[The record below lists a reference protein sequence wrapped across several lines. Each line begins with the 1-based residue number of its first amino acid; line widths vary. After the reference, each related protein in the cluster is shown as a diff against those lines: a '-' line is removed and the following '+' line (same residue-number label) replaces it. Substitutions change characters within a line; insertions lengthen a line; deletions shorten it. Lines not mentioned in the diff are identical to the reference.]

1 LPARSFGVAQIAT
14 TLGEVNWMKESS
26 GPTREEKPDN
36 TVESTAAPD
45 TNLTRR
51 DFIRDVAAIS
61 AISPLGPAAT
71 VTVQQAAAPSSAR
84 KTLSAD
90 TFIGI
95 QMGPHSLFD
104 EGIERCLNL
113 MRDPAAVHAV
123 MVYSQ
128 TYHMDMRR
136 PRQTLAPDHGV
147 PLKEMSGRK
156 LPQVWMKTHEQYYQH
171 TVLRHQQPDSTCEY
185 ADRDLFAEL
194 VEPTRKRGM
203 KLYARILEGS
213 GSIAAQSITNFSQVR
228 AQDVFGQPA
237 SFACWNNPD
246 YRNWWTGTVEDM
258 FRSYQL
264 DGLQWGAERHGP
276 LMTTLLSGRAPFCFC
291 VHCQARCQAKGINV
305 DRARQGFTELCAG
318 VRALQHSPPGTSGAF
333 AGLLRVLL
341 RYPEVLG
348 WEYQYRWSREETAQ
362 AIYKTVKAIKPAAQV
377 GWHVDHQ
384 QSSWD
389 QVYRA
394 EMTYG
399 EMAAYSDFIKP
410 IVYHDIL
417 APRIR
422 WWYLDR
428 LQKSVLSEIPL
439 DESLDFYYATFG
451 YDRKREPSVEQLDK
465 SGFSPD
471 YVYRETKRTVVE
483 TAGKASVYPGIGFD
497 VPWNEQHY
505 PSAPENVYQAV
516 VKGFDAGADGIV
528 VSREYD
534 EMRLPN
540 LKAVGAA
547 VKELTRAQA

>member
-1 LPARSFGVAQIAT
+1 
-14 TLGEVNWMKESS
+14 
-26 GPTREEKPDN
+26 
-36 TVESTAAPD
+36 
-45 TNLTRR
+45 
-51 DFIRDVAAIS
+51 
-61 AISPLGPAAT
+61 
-71 VTVQQAAAPSSAR
+71 
-84 KTLSAD
+84 
-90 TFIGI
+90 
-95 QMGPHSLFD
+95 
-104 EGIERCLNL
+104 
-113 MRDPAAVHAV
+113 MR
-123 MVYSQ
+123 
-128 TYHMDMRR
+128 
-136 PRQTLAPDHGV
+136 
-147 PLKEMSGRK
+147 
-156 LPQVWMKTHEQYYQH
+156 
-171 TVLRHQQPDSTCEY
+171 
-185 ADRDLFAEL
+185 DRDLFAEL

-213 GSIAAQSITNFSQVR
+213 GSIAAQSITNFAQVR
-228 AQDVFGQPA
+228 AQDVYGQPT

-246 YRNWWTGTVEDM
+246 YRNWWTATVEDM

-318 VRALQHSPPGTSGAF
+318 VRALQQSPPGTSGAF
-333 AGLLRVLL
+333 TGLLRVLL
-341 RYPEVLG
+341 RYPEVLA
-348 WEYQYRWSREETAQ
+348 WEYQYRLSREETAQ

-439 DESLDFYYATFG
+439 DESLDLYYETFG
-451 YDRKREPSVEQLDK
+451 YDRKTRAFRGSARQIRIFSGLRLSRNETHRRRDCRESQ
-465 SGFSPD
+465 G
-471 YVYRETKRTVVE
+471 
-483 TAGKASVYPGIGFD
+483 
-497 VPWNEQHY
+497 
-505 PSAPENVYQAV
+505 
-516 VKGFDAGADGIV
+516 
-528 VSREYD
+528 VSRDRFRRPVERAALS
-534 EMRLPN
+534 ERSRKRLSGGIEGLRRRCGWHRSLP
-540 LKAVGAA
+540 
-547 VKELTRAQA
+547 

>member
-1 LPARSFGVAQIAT
+1 
-14 TLGEVNWMKESS
+14 MKESS
-26 GPTREEKPDN
+26 GPTENDKQNDSNE
-36 TVESTAAPD
+36 TAIAAD
-45 TNLTRR
+45 SNLTRR
-51 DFIRDVAAIS
+51 DFIRDLAAIS
-61 AISPLGPAAT
+61 AIAPLGSSTTVAAQQVAAAT
-71 VTVQQAAAPSSAR
+71 SAR
-84 KTLSAD
+84 KALCSQ

-104 EGIERCLNL
+104 EGIDHCLDL
-113 MRDPAAVHAV
+113 VQETAAINAV

-128 TYHMDMRR
+128 TYHMEMRR
-136 PRQTLAPDHGV
+136 PTQTLATDHGV
-147 PLKEMSGRK
+147 PLKELAGRK
-156 LPQVWMKTHEQYYQH
+156 LPQVWMKTHDQYYH
-171 TVLRHQQPDSTCEY
+171 NTVLRHQQPDSTCEY

-213 GSIAAQSITNFSQVR
+213 GSIAEQSITNFAQVR
-228 AQDVFGQPA
+228 ALDVYGQPT

-246 YRNWWTGTVEDM
+246 YRNWWTATVEDM

-291 VHCQARCQAKGINV
+291 VYCQARCQAQGINA
-305 DRARQGFTELCAG
+305 DRARQGFTELCEG
-318 VRALQHSPPGTSGAF
+318 VRALQQSPPGTSGAF
-333 AGLLRVLL
+333 TGLLRVLL
-341 RYPEVLG
+341 RNSEVLA
-348 WEYQYRWSREETAQ
+348 WEYQYRLSREETAQ

-439 DESLDFYYATFG
+439 DESLDFYYETFD
-451 YDRKREPSVEQLDK
+451 YDRQREPSADQLDK

-471 YVYRETKRTVVE
+471 YVYRETRRTVVE
-483 TAGKASVYPGIGFD
+483 TAGKAKVYPGIGFD

-516 VKGFDAGADGIV
+516 LKGFDAGADGIV

-540 LKAVGAA
+540 LKAVGTAVRAA
-547 VKELTRAQA
+547 IKAQA